1 MRTARLSHLRQLAR
15 LLTLAL
21 SLVLTIGL
29 FAPLGQAAP
38 VAASPKAVPPATRDV
53 VGAHTAP
60 SDELPPP
67 GVELVTQSEST
78 DALPAAHNGAPT
90 SADNRP
96 RHDFAPWH
104 TQPSAAKP
112 SGRGAAAGEASAE
125 DSGAAVACN
134 PTDFGR
140 TGAELVKLIKS
151 VDTDCIG
158 TLFRI
163 EPRYAAAVFRE
174 SQMLTVTDAVR
185 EAAVAYQGN
194 NSSSIQQLMYYLQA
208 GYAVQWVNKAVVGS
222 YDRLPAE
229 IYKGVQAFFANPHA
243 LDATAENAGPLMN
256 AATLADVPREPLA
269 YLPIVKRLL
278 TAYNSG
284 AWDGN
289 NLMWSLNPAFLV
301 LYRGIRSEDPKFRA
315 ALQAD
320 PALIDAVAAFA
331 DRALVHAGGPYDPV
345 LTNSIKELSRFM
357 FYPEL
362 RPKARPYL
370 QALTAKFKVTGPTR
384 NQRAAAAIGVRS
396 YDQANCASY
405 GTCKD
410 AQSFQDAYLTN
421 VKQCS
426 PSIRILA
433 EAMTRAELDDTCT
446 SLNGQDAYF
455 HAVARDNGP
464 VADDLNSTIDVVVFD
479 NSDEYKALSPV
490 MFDNSTDNGGMYL
503 EGDPARAGNRARF
516 VAYEKT
522 WDVTAFEIWNLN
534 HEYTHYLDAR
544 FNMYGKFELADPT
557 PVVWWTEGLAEVVA
571 DSYLKVVN
579 TKAIEQAARHTYRL
593 SDLFDTYYGD
603 EDRTYRW
610 GYLAVR
616 YMLERHRPD
625 VDTLLA
631 LYRKGDWAGSKT
643 LLKSTIGTRY
653 DADFDAWLTSCA
665 GGECKNTPSF
675 PRFTECAGGDLRK
688 LDGNCGRSN
697 LSAITGNYAHFYLWV
712 PAGTRQIRVTSSGG
726 TGNGELYYNPYSWAY
741 TNAYTTRSA
750 GPDNSESLTVTNPP
764 AGYVFFSLYAQQG
777 FSGVSVTSEF

>member
-1 MRTARLSHLRQLAR
+1 MAR

-38 VAASPKAVPPATRDV
+38 VAVSPVAVPPATRDAA
-53 VGAHTAP
+53 GAHPAP
-60 SDELPPP
+60 ADELPPP
-67 GVELVTQSEST
+67 GVELVTQSDSA
-78 DALPAAHNGAPT
+78 DAVPAEHSGTAT
-90 SADNRP
+90 SADNKP
-96 RHDFAPWH
+96 RHDFAPWR
-104 TQPSAAKP
+104 TQQSAAKP
-112 SGRGAAAGEASAE
+112 SGRGAAAGEVSAE
-125 DSGAAVACN
+125 ASGEAVACN
-134 PTDFGR
+134 PSDFGR
-140 TGAELVKLIKS
+140 TGAELVRLIKS
-151 VDTDCIG
+151 VDMNCIG
-158 TLFRI
+158 SLFRI
-163 EPRYAAAVFRE
+163 EPRYMAPVFRE
-174 SQMLTVTDAVR
+174 SQMLTVTEAVR

-194 NSSSIQQLMYYLQA
+194 NSGSIQQLMYFLQA
-208 GYAVQWVNKAVVGS
+208 GYAVQWVNKAAVGS
-222 YDRLPAE
+222 YDRLPTE

-256 AATLADVPREPLA
+256 AGVLADVPRLPLD
-269 YLPIVKRLL
+269 YLPLVKRLIA
-278 TAYNSG
+278 TYNSSTV
-284 AWDGN
+284 WDTN
-289 NLMWSLNPAFLV
+289 DLIWSLNPAFLV
-301 LYRGIRSEDPKFRA
+301 LYRGIRSQDPKFREE
-315 ALQAD
+315 LQAD
-320 PALIDAVAAFA
+320 RSLIDGVAAFA
-331 DRALVHAGGPYDPV
+331 NRALVHAGGPNDPV
-345 LTNSIKELSRFM
+345 ATNSIKELSRFM
-357 FYPEL
+357 SYPEF
-362 RPKARPYL
+362 RPQVRPYL
-370 QALTAKFKVTGPTR
+370 QALTQKLKVTGATR
-384 NQRAAAAIGVRS
+384 NQRAEAAIGVRS
-396 YDQANCASY
+396 YDWENCGSY

-410 AQSFQDAYLTN
+410 AESFQAAYLTN

-433 EAMTRAELDDTCT
+433 EAMTQAELDDTCT

-479 NSDEYKALSPV
+479 NSNEYGALSPV
-490 MFDNSTDNGGMYL
+490 MFGNATDNGGMYL

-522 WDVTAFEIWNLN
+522 WDVTKFEIWNLN

-544 FNMYGKFELADPT
+544 FNLYGAFEAADST
-557 PVVWWTEGLAEVVA
+557 PVVWWTEGIAEVVA
-571 DSYLKVVN
+571 DSYLNVVN

-631 LYRKGDWAGSKT
+631 LYRKGDWAGSRT

-653 DADFDAWLTSCA
+653 DADFDTWLTSCA

-675 PRFTECAGGDLRK
+675 PRLTECAGGDLRK
-688 LDGNCGRSN
+688 LDRNCGRSN
-697 LSAITGNYAHFYLWV
+697 LAATTGNYAHFYLQV
-712 PAGTRQIRVTSSGG
+712 PAGTRQIRVTTSGG
-726 TGNGELYYNPYSWAY
+726 TGNGELYYNSYGWAY

-750 GPDNSESLTVTNPP
+750 GPDNSESLTITNPP

>member
-1 MRTARLSHLRQLAR
+1 MSHLRQLAR

-38 VAASPKAVPPATRDV
+38 VATSPVAVPPATRDAA
-53 VGAHTAP
+53 GAHTAP

-67 GVELVTQSEST
+67 GVEQVEQS
-78 DALPAAHNGAPT
+78 DNAAAVPAEHNGALS
-90 SADNRP
+90 SADIGP
-96 RHDFAPWH
+96 RHDFAPWR
-104 TQPSAAKP
+104 TQQPAAKP
-112 SGRGAAAGEASAE
+112 SGRGAATGEVTAE
-125 DSGAAVACN
+125 DSGEAVACN

-140 TGAELVKLIKS
+140 TGAELIKLIKS
-151 VDTDCIG
+151 VDMNCVDS
-158 TLFRI
+158 LFRI
-163 EPRYAAAVFRE
+163 EPRYAAAAFRE

-185 EAAVAYQGN
+185 AAAVAYQGN
-194 NSSSIQQLMYYLQA
+194 NSGSIQQLMYYLQA

-222 YDRLPAE
+222 YDRLPAA
-229 IYKGVQAFFANPHA
+229 IYTGVQAFFANPHA
-243 LDATAENAGPLMN
+243 LEATAENAGPLMN

-278 TAYNSG
+278 TAYNGG
-284 AWDGN
+284 AWDKN

-301 LYRGIRSEDPKFRA
+301 LYRGVRSEDPAFRA

-331 DRALVHAGGPYDPV
+331 NRALVHAGGPYDPV
-345 LTNSIKELSRFM
+345 LTNSVKELSRFM
-357 FYPEL
+357 SFPEF
-362 RPKARPYL
+362 RPRVRPYL
-370 QALTAKFKVTGPTR
+370 QALTAKFEVTGPTR
-384 NQRAAAAIGVRS
+384 NQRAEAAIGVRS
-396 YDQANCASY
+396 YDKENCALY
-405 GTCKD
+405 GTCQD
-410 AQSFQDAYLTN
+410 AERFRTAYLTN
-421 VKQCS
+421 IKQCS

-433 EAMTRAELDDTCT
+433 EAMTQAQLDATCT

-455 HAVARDNGP
+455 HAVARDSGP
-464 VADDLNSTIDVVVFD
+464 VADDLNSTIEVIVFD
-479 NSDEYKALSPV
+479 DSPEYKALSPV
-490 MFDNSTDNGGMYL
+490 MFDNATDNGGMYL
-503 EGDPARAGNRARF
+503 EGDPAKAGNQARF
-516 VAYEKT
+516 VAYEKS
-522 WDVTAFEIWNLN
+522 WARPDFEVWNLN

-557 PVVWWTEGLAEVVA
+557 PVVWWTEGFAEVVA
-571 DSYLKVVN
+571 DSYVNVVN

-631 LYRKGDWAGSKT
+631 LYRKGDWAGSRT

-675 PRFTECAGGDLRK
+675 PRLTECAGGDLRK
-688 LDGNCGRSN
+688 LDRNCGRSN
-697 LSAITGNYAHFYLWV
+697 LAATTGNYAHFYLSV
-712 PAGTRQIRVTSSGG
+712 PAGTRQIRVTTSGG
-726 TGNGELYYNPYSWAY
+726 TGNGELYYNPYGWAY
-741 TNAYTTRSA
+741 TNAYSTRSA
-750 GPDNSESLTVTNPP
+750 GPDNSESLTITNPP

>member
-1 MRTARLSHLRQLAR
+1 MAR

-38 VAASPKAVPPATRDV
+38 VTASPAAVPPAGRDAA
-53 VGAHTAP
+53 GARTAP
-60 SDELPPP
+60 ADRLPPP
-67 GVELVTQSEST
+67 GVELVTRKDST
-78 DALPAAHNGAPT
+78 DAVPAEHSETPT

-96 RHDFAPWH
+96 RHDFAPWRVQ
-104 TQPSAAKP
+104 QPAAKP

-125 DSGAAVACN
+125 DPGEAAACN

-140 TGAELVKLIKS
+140 TGAELVRLIKS
-151 VDTDCIG
+151 VDMRCIDN
-158 TLFRI
+158 LFRI
-163 EPRYAAAVFRE
+163 EPRYAAAAFRE

-208 GYAVQWVNKAVVGS
+208 GYAVQWVNKDVVGS
-222 YDRLPAE
+222 YDRLPAA

-278 TAYNSG
+278 TAYNNG
-284 AWDGN
+284 VWDRN
-289 NLMWSLNPAFLV
+289 NLLWSLNPAFLV
-301 LYRGIRSEDPKFRA
+301 LYRGIESRDPKFRE

-331 DRALVHAGGPYDPV
+331 DRALVHAGGPFDPV
-345 LTNSIKELSRFM
+345 LTNSVKELSRFM
-357 FYPEL
+357 YYPEL
-362 RPKARPYL
+362 RSKARPYL
-370 QALTAKFKVTGPTR
+370 QALTAKFEVTGPTR
-384 NQRAAAAIGVRS
+384 NQRAAAAVGVRA

-410 AQSFQDAYLTN
+410 AESFQGAYLTN
-421 VKQCS
+421 AKQCS

-464 VADDLNSTIDVVVFD
+464 VADDLNSTIDVVVFN
-479 NSDEYKALSPV
+479 NSDEYKALSTV
-490 MFDNSTDNGGMYL
+490 MFGNSTDNGGMYL

-522 WDVTAFEIWNLN
+522 WDVTRFEIWNLN

-544 FNMYGKFELADPT
+544 FNMYGTFEAADPT
-557 PVVWWTEGLAEVVA
+557 PVAWWTEGLAEVVA

-579 TKAIEQAARHTYRL
+579 TKAVEEAAKHTYRL
-593 SDLFDTYYGD
+593 SELFDSHYQN

-625 VDTLLA
+625 VDTLLG
-631 LYRKGDWAGSKT
+631 LYRKGDWAGSRT
-643 LLKSTIGTRY
+643 LLKSTVGTRY
-653 DADFDAWLTSCA
+653 DADFDTWLNSCA
-665 GGECKNTPSF
+665 AGECKNTPSF
-675 PRFTECAGGDLRK
+675 PRVTECAGGDLRK
-688 LDGNCGRSN
+688 LDRNCGRSN
-697 LSAITGNYAHFYLWV
+697 LSAVTGNYAHFYLWV

-726 TGNGELYYNPYSWAY
+726 TGNGELYYNPYGWAY
-741 TNAYTTRSA
+741 TDSYVTRSA
-750 GPDNSESLTVTNPP
+750 GPDNSESLTVTDPP
-764 AGYVFFSLYAQQG
+764 AGYVFLSLYAQQG
-777 FSGVSVTSEF
+777 FGGVSVTSEF